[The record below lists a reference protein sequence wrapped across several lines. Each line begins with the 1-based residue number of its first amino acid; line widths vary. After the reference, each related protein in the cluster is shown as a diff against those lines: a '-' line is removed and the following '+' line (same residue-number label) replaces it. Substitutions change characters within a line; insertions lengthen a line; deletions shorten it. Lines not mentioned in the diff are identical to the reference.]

1 MEFTTMLS
9 VKTVL
14 NINAKRS
21 IAIDLCYLELSHV
34 GH

>member
-1 MEFTTMLS
+1 MEFTTVLS

-14 NINAKRS
+14 NVNAKGS
-21 IAIDLCYLELSHV
+21 IAIDLCGSHV

>member
-1 MEFTTMLS
+1 MEFTTVLS

-14 NINAKRS
+14 NVNAKAS
-21 IAIDLCYLELSHV
+21 IAIDLCYLELSHL